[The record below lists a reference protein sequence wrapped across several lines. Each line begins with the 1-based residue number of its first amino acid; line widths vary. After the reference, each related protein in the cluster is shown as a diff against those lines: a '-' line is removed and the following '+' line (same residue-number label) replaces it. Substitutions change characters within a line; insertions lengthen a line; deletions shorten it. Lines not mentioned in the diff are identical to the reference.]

1 MMQQFKESQGL
12 IEATIWRHK
21 NFSRIEHIYT
31 QANAF
36 ATVCINSHQNAVSY
50 SFTQSSNMN
59 SPFLYILIIQR
70 LRELFQIHGF
80 LTMKL
85 EIHGE

>member
-1 MMQQFKESQGL
+1 MQQFKESQGL
-12 IEATIWRHK
+12 IKATFWRHK

-36 ATVCINSHQNAVSY
+36 ATVCINSHQNVVSY

-59 SPFLYILIIQR
+59 STFLYILIIQR